1 MWLLGLKGL
10 KERGGKTW
18 PFTSSSVR
26 SNATSW
32 DSYII
37 VRISFVDLIWNFC
50 NWLVHTYSTLSKT
63 IFCASVRF
71 NLAVNPV
78 KYSFLLSQFSHVTCA
93 QSFLTV
99 TTETTTSKFCC
110 FNWIESTI
118 MEKKKKKVKNVYS
131 FCWNF
136 GQKISKKNR
145 DEEGGLSRI
154 FLLLFHDRCS
164 FGTITLSDAR
174 RRNRA
179 RKLWE
184 LQFIFFYFVGSCF
197 KERKQSFRLQHRWR
211 FGSCQSPLRHGRTR
225 NIYLQGEC
233 KTEVLLRQHDRA
245 RKRPDRSSGRGKL
258 IFLLSRQLF
267 NTIFISWNGNEQ
279 SLWYESKELKSK
291 NSHWLFF
298 PINSHSDL
306 GRAVFFYCVFTSA
319 KVWGKSGAWSR
330 VSAAA

>member
-37 VRISFVDLIWNFC
+37 VRIYFVDLIWNFC

-78 KYSFLLSQFSHVTCA
+78 KYSFLLSQFSHVTYA

-118 MEKKKKKVKNVYS
+118 VEKKKKKVKNVYS

-145 DEEGGLSRI
+145 HEEGGLSRI
-154 FLLLFHDRCS
+154 FLLLFHDRCF

-179 RKLWE
+179 IKLWE

-225 NIYLQGEC
+225 DIYLQGEC
-233 KTEVLLRQHDRA
+233 KTEVLPRQHDRA

-291 NSHWLFF
+291 NSHWVFF